1 VAGQGA
7 IGYTGLTLHA
17 TATAVPAASLTLT
30 LTLTLTLVGFTG
42 ADLSGGKLTVSYG
55 TVAGSTYMY
64 VHAT

>member
-17 TATAVPAASLTLT
+17 TATAVPAAS